1 MLTDGQFDRA
11 RRLAAQLAGIELFE
25 RHREVLHRRG
35 CRIAGAVAGSFDAL
49 LSALERGD
57 PAAGR
62 QFVELITTKFTGFFR
77 HPRQFEVA
85 AEHARLAAQ
94 RRGAARLWSAGAA
107 TGEEPYSVAM
117 TLIEVFQR
125 ENLPATILA
134 TDINEGSLAKAR
146 QGDYRAAALS
156 EMNLNRRERFFTAS
170 DRSGR
175 WRIAESVRRLVDF
188 QSLNLVDPV
197 WPMEGSFDV
206 ILCRNVLMY
215 LSASHRH
222 AVAERLAAMLAPG
235 GVLILDPAE
244 HLGAAEPLFGRGVGG
259 VYPARA
265 SSPHPRA
272 AVLG

>member
-1 MLTDGQFDRA
+1 MLTQDQFDRA

-35 CRIAGAVAGSFDAL
+35 CRIAGAVAGGVAAL
-49 LSALERGD
+49 LSAVERGD

-77 HPRQFEVA
+77 HPQQFEVV

-94 RRGAARLWSAGAA
+94 RRGAARIWSAGAA

-125 ENLPATILA
+125 ENPLATILA
-134 TDINEGSLAKAR
+134 TDIDEGSLAKAR

-170 DRSGR
+170 DRAGR

-222 AVAERLAAMLAPG
+222 AVAERLAAVLAPG

-244 HLGAAEPLFGRGVGG
+244 HLGPAEPLFDRGVGG

-265 SSPHPRA
+265 SSPHPRV